1 MKGLNNGIKWTMAAF
16 LLAGI
21 TAVPAMAEKTTPAT
35 DKNSAVPAVPRAI
48 PDLIPYHKFDPPKS
62 KLFDINKLTISGD
75 LRVRPEFRNN
85 GRFGIVNPNN
95 NIAKN
100 NTFMVQ
106 QWARLGF
113 NYSISPDVTF
123 FFQAQHSKN
132 WGVNGSGGTGVPD
145 ANGTNGTVFAR
156 QAFMLVRNFL
166 VPNLTI
172 KAGRQLVVWGNH
184 RMFGHFDW
192 NNVGWSHDGLTANYK
207 LSKTTNLQVGWLRTE
222 ERNCTGPTTGNC
234 IGTTQVGGVSAT
246 SDADVIYVRAPMKVA
261 GMVLEPTYIW
271 HSGGTGGGLNA
282 PRPPDQ
288 SRHTLGGRAVK
299 KMPVGGARLDVTVE
313 GYYQF
318 GEIARTPSSTS
329 MRTRVRNCDPLNA
342 RAPIP
347 DTICDAS
354 SVGSTTAG
362 SGRNL
367 DISAYAFHIDAGLTL
382 PVPMQ
387 PRLSA
392 EFNTASG
399 DGDSGDNKFGGFD
412 QLYPTNHIHFGYMD
426 RMSWKNM
433 EHFAFGL
440 QMRPHK
446 NSHFEVTG
454 HFFSLKEATTDMWY
468 HAGQAALPFANDSS
482 VSSDDI
488 GEEIDVVYTHFFTP
502 GNHVAWQIGGGVFFP
517 GERLDQA
524 AGAGRNA
531 SEQTW
536 GYTQLWVNF

>member
-1 MKGLNNGIKWTMAAF
+1 
-16 LLAGI
+16 
-21 TAVPAMAEKTTPAT
+21 
-35 DKNSAVPAVPRAI
+35 
-48 PDLIPYHKFDPPKS
+48 
-62 KLFDINKLTISGD
+62 
-75 LRVRPEFRNN
+75 
-85 GRFGIVNPNN
+85 
-95 NIAKN
+95 
-100 NTFMVQ
+100 MVQ

-123 FFQAQHSKN
+123 FLQAQHSKN
-132 WGVNGSGGTGVPD
+132 WGVNGTNGVGTD
-145 ANGTNGTVFAR
+145 ANGTNGTLFAR

-192 NNVGWSHDGLTANYK
+192 NNVGWTHDGLTGNYK
-207 LSKTTNLQVGWLRTE
+207 LSKSTTLQVGWLRSA

-234 IGTTQVGGVSAT
+234 IGGTRVAGVDAT
-246 SDADVIYVRAPMKVA
+246 DDGNVVFVRAPMKVA
-261 GMVLEPTYIW
+261 GVVLEPTYIW
-271 HSGGTGGGLNA
+271 HDGGTGGATNPMTGA
-282 PRPPDQ
+282 AIIADARPQNQ

-299 KMPVGGARLDVTVE
+299 KFAAGSARVDVTVE

-318 GEIARTPSSTS
+318 GEIGMGTGAKD
-329 MRTRVRNCDPLNA
+329 M
-342 RAPIP
+342 
-347 DTICDAS
+347 
-354 SVGSTTAG
+354 
-362 SGRNL
+362 
-367 DISAYAFHIDAGLTL
+367 DIEAYAFHIDGGVTL

-392 EFNTASG
+392 ELNTASG
-399 DGDSGDNKFGGFD
+399 NKNDGKWRSFD

-433 EHFAFGL
+433 NHLAFGL
-440 QMRPHK
+440 QLRPNK
-446 NSHFEVTG
+446 DSHFEVTG
-454 HFFSLKEATTDMWY
+454 HLFSLQETTDNWY
-468 HAGQAALPFANDSS
+468 HAGQGRLGFANSNNA
-482 VSSDDI
+482 SSDEI

-502 GNHVAWQIGGGVFFP
+502 GNHVALQIGGGVFLP
-517 GERLDQA
+517 GARLDQA

>member
-1 MKGLNNGIKWTMAAF
+1 
-16 LLAGI
+16 
-21 TAVPAMAEKTTPAT
+21 
-35 DKNSAVPAVPRAI
+35 
-48 PDLIPYHKFDPPKS
+48 
-62 KLFDINKLTISGD
+62 
-75 LRVRPEFRNN
+75 
-85 GRFGIVNPNN
+85 
-95 NIAKN
+95 
-100 NTFMVQ
+100 
-106 QWARLGF
+106 
-113 NYSISPDVTF
+113 
-123 FFQAQHSKN
+123 
-132 WGVNGSGGTGVPD
+132 
-145 ANGTNGTVFAR
+145 
-156 QAFMLVRNFL
+156 
-166 VPNLTI
+166 
-172 KAGRQLVVWGNH
+172 
-184 RMFGHFDW
+184 
-192 NNVGWSHDGLTANYK
+192 
-207 LSKTTNLQVGWLRTE
+207 
-222 ERNCTGPTTGNC
+222 
-234 IGTTQVGGVSAT
+234 
-246 SDADVIYVRAPMKVA
+246 MKVA

-299 KMPVGGARLDVTVE
+299 KANIGSARLDVTVE

-318 GEIARTPSSTS
+318 GEIASMPSSTS
-329 MRTRVRNCDPLNA
+329 MRTRVTNCDPLNP
-342 RAPIP
+342 RVPIP
-347 DTICDAS
+347 DATCNES
-354 SVGSTTAG
+354 SVPSTTAG
-362 SGRNL
+362 SGRDL

-399 DGDSGDNKFGGFD
+399 DGNPEDGEFGGFD

-440 QMRPHK
+440 QMRPNK
-446 NSHFEVTG
+446 DSHFEVTG
-454 HFFSLKEATTDMWY
+454 HFFSLKEAEDNWY
-468 HAGQAALPFANDSS
+468 HAGQGALGFASPSDS

-502 GNHVAWQIGGGVFFP
+502 GNHVAWQVGGGVFFP

-524 AGAGRNA
+524 AGTGMSA